1 MDRDDKG
8 RFLSENQAGRKKGV
22 RNRSTSEIRDCFQIL
37 LEDNLP
43 LLQRDILELEPKER
57 VKFMLDLASF
67 IIPKMK
73 SIQVNDTSEDT
84 IEIRFDEML
93 QWSSSDDINFED
105 N

>member
-1 MDRDDKG
+1 MRDDKG
-8 RFLSENQAGRKKGV
+8 RFAEGNAGRLAGTPNKA
-22 RNRSTSEIRDCFQIL
+22 TTEIKEAFQML

-43 LLQRDILELEPKER
+43 TLQRDISSLEPKER

-73 SIQVNDTSEDT
+73 AIDVKSENTEAVFIDFSED
-84 IEIRFDEML
+84 I
-93 QWSSSDDINFED
+93 SFEK